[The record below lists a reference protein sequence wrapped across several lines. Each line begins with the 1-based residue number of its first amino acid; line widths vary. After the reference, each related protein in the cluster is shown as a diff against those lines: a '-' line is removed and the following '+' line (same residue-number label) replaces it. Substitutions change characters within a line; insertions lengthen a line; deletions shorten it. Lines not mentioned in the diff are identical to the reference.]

1 MFLCASSR
9 LCRTKYAENRCQV
22 RSAARELPTLTE
34 LEPEVM
40 RGGLVPGPAR
50 LSSDPSHASEP
61 F

>member
-34 LEPEVM
+34 LEP
-40 RGGLVPGPAR
+40 GGHEGGTCPRPSPPQLRSFSR
-50 LSSDPSHASEP
+50 L
-61 F
+61 